1 MYRNSYQITE
11 DILDNLTKTGQT
23 GTQVTNLLRQSN
35 LSYSRLTTFVN
46 KLTQSGLINKIE
58 VKGKNTFIITEKGRV
73 YLDEYKKFSTITES
87 FGLELWN

>member
-1 MYRNSYQITE
+1 VYRNTYQITE
-11 DILDNLTKTGQT
+11 DILDNLTKTN

-35 LSYSRLTTFVN
+35 LSYSRLTIFVN

-87 FGLELWN
+87 FGLEL

>member
-1 MYRNSYQITE
+1 MYRNTYQITE
-11 DILDNLTKTGQT
+11 DILDNLTKTN

-35 LSYSRLTTFVN
+35 LSYSRLTIFVN

-87 FGLELWN
+87 FGLEL

>member
-11 DILDNLTKTGQT
+11 NILDNLTKTN
-23 GTQVTNLLRQSN
+23 GTQVTTLVRQSN
-35 LSYSRLTTFVN
+35 LSYSRLILFVS

-73 YLDEYKKFSTITES
+73 YLQEYRKFSTIAES
-87 FGLELWN
+87 FGLEL